1 LPANMSRGLTVTSLM
16 LMVINVYVLFSALP
30 VFYKLG
36 IMAFI
41 FVLLLLFSVAFQN
54 LQSLEEA
61 RHE

>member
-1 LPANMSRGLTVTSLM
+1 M

>member
-1 LPANMSRGLTVTSLM
+1 MSRGLTVTSLM

-30 VFYKLG
+30 FFYKLG

-41 FVLLLLFSVAFQN
+41 FVLLLLFSVAFQS